1 MPRAETRVASPAAFP
16 TFASVKELAKS
27 VGFNGVFFGPPG
39 IGKTT
44 FISGFAKRGPM
55 LLFDIDAGRESVLD
69 VDNLFIAERPSVAQ
83 AREAGQDVD
92 NLDKK
97 FTWDELRAYLDTAL
111 ALKGDSP
118 YKTYGFDSL
127 SSIYYELLLPKVVGS
142 ETKKVEWPHYN
153 EAQRILTKFIRDAKS
168 LCEYGINTV
177 FTGHVKEENDGE
189 VTNVRLA
196 LPQGVRNEILLAVN
210 HVGYIQRAKNSETR
224 ELHFTPP
231 RRVDGPKL
239 RQTRSGKQA
248 PLVITDPSAETLLEN
263 LRTLKNA

>member
-1 MPRAETRVASPAAFP
+1 MPPRDKAVASPAAFP
-16 TFASVKELAKS
+16 TFASVKELATQ

-39 IGKTT
+39 VGKTT
-44 FISGFAKRGPM
+44 FISGFTRLGPM
-55 LLFDIDAGRESVLD
+55 LLFDIDAGRESVVD
-69 VDNLFIAERPSVAQ
+69 VDDLFIADRPSIAE
-83 AREAGQDVD
+83 ARARGDDVSGM
-92 NLDKK
+92 DKK

-189 VTNVRLA
+189 VTNIRLA

-210 HVGYIQRAKNSETR
+210 HVGYLTRAKNSEVR

-239 RQTRSGKQA
+239 RQTRSGTQA
-248 PLVITDPSAETLLEN
+248 PLTLTDPTPSALLDN
-263 LRTLKNA
+263 LRKQK

>member
-1 MPRAETRVASPAAFP
+1 MPAAKTVVTPATFP
-16 TFASVKELAKS
+16 TFATAKDLAQQ
-27 VGFNGVFFGPPG
+27 VGFNGVIFGPPG

-44 FISGFAKRGPM
+44 FIAGFARLGPM

-69 VDNLFIAERPSVAQ
+69 VDDLYIADRPSVAE
-83 AREAGQDVD
+83 ARAKGEDVSG
-92 NLDKK
+92 LDKK
-97 FTWDELRAYLDTAL
+97 FTWEELRAYLDTAL
-111 ALKGDSP
+111 ALKGESP

-189 VTNVRLA
+189 ITNVRLA

-210 HVGYIQRAKNSETR
+210 HVGYLQRAKNSETR

-248 PLVITDPSAETLLEN
+248 PLVLSDPSANGLLEN
-263 LRTLKNA
+263 LRRVR

>member
-1 MPRAETRVASPAAFP
+1 MALASKTVVGPTSFP
-16 TFASVKELAKS
+16 TFSKVKDVKEE
-27 VGFNGVFFGPPG
+27 VGFNGVIFGPPG

-44 FISGFAKRGPM
+44 FISGFAELGPM
-55 LLFDIDAGRESVLD
+55 LLFDIDAGRESVVD
-69 VDNLFIAERPSVAQ
+69 VDNLFLADRPSVAE
-83 AREAGQDVD
+83 ARSKGLDVTGM
-92 NLDKK
+92 DKK
-97 FTWDELRAYLDTAL
+97 FTWDELRGYLDIAL
-111 ALKGDSP
+111 SLKGDSP
-118 YKTYGFDSL
+118 YRTYGFDSL

-142 ETKKVEWPHYN
+142 ETKKVEWPHYS
-153 EAQRILTKFIRDAKS
+153 EAQRLLTKFIRDAKS

-189 VTNVRLA
+189 ITNVRLA

-210 HVGYIQRAKNSETR
+210 HVGFLTRAKNSEVR

-248 PLVITDPSAETLLEN
+248 PLVLTDPTALKLLDS
-263 LRTLKNA
+263 LKRVK

>member
-1 MPRAETRVASPAAFP
+1 MPAASKTVVTPATFP
-16 TFASVKELAKS
+16 TFATAKDLAQQ
-27 VGFNGVFFGPPG
+27 VGFNGVIFGPPG

-44 FISGFAKRGPM
+44 FISGFARLGPM

-69 VDNLFIAERPSVAQ
+69 VDDLYIADRPSVAE
-83 AREAGQDVD
+83 ARAKGDDVSG
-92 NLDKK
+92 LDKK
-97 FTWDELRAYLDTAL
+97 FTWEELRAYLDTAL
-111 ALKGDSP
+111 ALKGESP

-189 VTNVRLA
+189 ITNVRLA

-210 HVGYIQRAKNSETR
+210 HVGYLQRAKNSETR

-248 PLVITDPSAETLLEN
+248 PLQLTDPTASTLLEN
-263 LRTLKNA
+263 LRRVK

>member
-1 MPRAETRVASPAAFP
+1 MPRANTVASPAAFP
-16 TFASVKELAKS
+16 TFSKIKDLSTE

-44 FISGFAKRGPM
+44 FISSFAKLGPM
-55 LLFDIDAGRESVLD
+55 LLFDIDAGRESVVD
-69 VDNLFIAERPSVAQ
+69 VDNLFLADRPSIAE
-83 AREAGQDVD
+83 ARAEDIDISGM
-92 NLDKK
+92 DKK

-127 SSIYYELLLPKVVGS
+127 SSIYYELLIPKITKS
-142 ETKKVEWPHYN
+142 ETAKVEWPHYA
-153 EAQRILTKFIRDAKS
+153 EAQRTLTKFVRDAKS

-177 FTGHVKEENDGE
+177 FTGHVKEENDGDI
-189 VTNVRLA
+189 TNIRLA

-210 HVGYIQRAKNSETR
+210 HVGYISRAKNSETR

-239 RQTRSGKQA
+239 RQTRTGKQA
-248 PLVITDPSAETLLEN
+248 PLMITDPSAAGLLEN
-263 LRTLKNA
+263 LRKLTNA

>member
-1 MPRAETRVASPAAFP
+1 MALSSKTVVGPASFP
-16 TFASVKELAKS
+16 DFPLVKDVQEE

-44 FISGFAKRGPM
+44 LISSFARLGPM

-69 VDNLFIAERPSVAQ
+69 VDNLFLADRPSIAE
-83 AREAGQDVD
+83 ARAKGLDVTGMD
-92 NLDKK
+92 RK
-97 FTWDELRAYLDTAL
+97 FTWDELRAYLDIAL
-111 ALKGDSP
+111 SLKGNSP
-118 YKTYGFDSL
+118 YRTYGFDSL

-142 ETKKVEWPHYN
+142 ETKKVEWPHYS
-153 EAQRILTKFIRDAKS
+153 EAQRVLTKFIRDAKS

-177 FTGHVKEENDGE
+177 FTGHIKEENDGDI
-189 VTNVRLA
+189 TNVRLA

-210 HVGYIQRAKNSETR
+210 HVGYLARAKNSEVR

-248 PLVITDPSAETLLEN
+248 PLMLPDPDAVKLTAS
-263 LRTLKNA
+263 LKKV